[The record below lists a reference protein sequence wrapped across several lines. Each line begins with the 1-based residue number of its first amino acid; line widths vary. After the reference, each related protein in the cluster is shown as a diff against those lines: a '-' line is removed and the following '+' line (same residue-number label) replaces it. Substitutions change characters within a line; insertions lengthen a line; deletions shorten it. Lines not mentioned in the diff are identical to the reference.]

1 VNYLEAQYG
10 IALLLV
16 LSIILLMSGMAFTSN
31 YYWSDMYALFD
42 INERRRSQQWILL
55 ENENEMSKKI
65 ISEIFNSKER
75 SNDLAW
81 IFSYPR
87 SIKINE
93 SHVYYRMVDKTNCFN
108 IYSFNIN
115 FCKNKT
121 QPYSWRVFKNL
132 LIGAGGTMSDVN
144 NILNDI
150 TSFLKKNCCEE
161 LNANIKATSVSSIK
175 FDGFKNNLA
184 NYLSSH
190 DYELLLKIV
199 PLICTRNDNAL
210 LINVNALEVQ
220 QSKLIQ
226 AMFMN
231 IISEEDIINTILAKP
246 VNGWGSKE
254 SFFASILSNS
264 MIAIDDIQK
273 VKEVV
278 MSSFSTD
285 EYFITLD
292 FWLDDKNEYYNLTN
306 YLHVKDEEITV
317 LQRRYGIGEPY
328 DE

>member
-1 VNYLEAQYG
+1 MNYLEAQYG

-42 INERRRSQQWILL
+42 INERRKLQQWILL
-55 ENENEMSKKI
+55 ENEGEMSKEI
-65 ISEIFNSKER
+65 ISEVLHPKGR
-75 SNDLAW
+75 SNDLARF
-81 IFSYPR
+81 FSHPR
-87 SIKINE
+87 AIKINE
-93 SHVYYRMVDKTNCFN
+93 SHVYYRVIDKTNCFN
-108 IYSFNIN
+108 IYSFNN
-115 FCKNKT
+115 NLCKNKT

-132 LIGAGGTMSDVN
+132 LMGAGGAMSDVN
-144 NILNDI
+144 NILDDI
-150 TSFLKKNCCEE
+150 SYLLKQNCCEE
-161 LNANIKATSVSSIK
+161 LNTNIQATSVSSIK
-175 FDGFKNNLA
+175 LDSFKNNLA

-190 DYELLLKIV
+190 DYEFLLKIV
-199 PLICTRNDNAL
+199 PLICTRNDNTL
-210 LINVNALEVQ
+210 LINVNALEVE

-246 VNGWGSKE
+246 VNGWGSIE
-254 SFFASILSNS
+254 SFFESILSNS

-278 MSSFSTD
+278 MSSFSID

-292 FWLDDKNEYYNLTN
+292 FWLDDKNEYYHLTN
-306 YLHVKDEEITV
+306 FLHVKNEEITV